1 MVVNPAN
8 DYEQE
13 LVVQIP
19 VQVPAH
25 EPAPALEPII
35 AHEEEPLQMPNISL
49 SCKFKRRK
57 L

>member
-1 MVVNPAN
+1 MVINPAN